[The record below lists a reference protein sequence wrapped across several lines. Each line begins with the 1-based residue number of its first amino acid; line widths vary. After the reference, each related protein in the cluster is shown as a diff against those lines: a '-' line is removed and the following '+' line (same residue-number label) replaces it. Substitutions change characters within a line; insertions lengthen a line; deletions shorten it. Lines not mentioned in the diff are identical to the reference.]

1 MDLSKNLRSILE
13 GCEAVKPGEK
23 ILIVADNEI
32 PTARLGQKL
41 LDVILS
47 MGNDAT
53 LAIIPSREI
62 DGAEPSA
69 AVAAAMKAVNAIFSV
84 AAKATISHTT
94 ARKESTALGV
104 RFHLITGTEKDLEKE
119 ISVEDF
125 RLVKERTIKLSKA
138 LRKAKVAR
146 VTTKSGT
153 DITFEIGGRPT
164 LAVYPGNPFN
174 GPIPYYAES
183 AVTPIEGTAEGT
195 IVVDLAFRN
204 WNYLLEEPVKIAV
217 KGGKLVDI
225 SGAKKDVDR
234 LWQLAKTDENATN
247 IAELGIGTSYILPR
261 PLSGSS
267 LDFARY
273 GTAHIALGR
282 NNDIGGNTMSLIHQD
297 VLMNEPTIE
306 LDNQCVLRDGVV
318 VI

>member
-1 MDLSKNLRSILE
+1 MDLATNLRTMLVA
-13 GCEAVKPGEK
+13 CEAVKPGEK
-23 ILIVADNEI
+23 ILIVADSEAH
-32 PTARLGQKL
+32 TAQLGQKI

-47 MGNDAT
+47 MGNEAT
-53 LAIIPSREI
+53 LTIIQSREI
-62 DGAEPSA
+62 DGAEPPA
-69 AVAAAMKAVNAIFSV
+69 AVAAAMKAVNVIFSV

-119 ISVEDF
+119 ISTEDF
-125 RLVKERTIKLSKA
+125 RQVKERTIKLSKA

-146 VTTKSGT
+146 VTTKAGT
-153 DITFEIGGRPT
+153 DITFEIGGRAT

-204 WNYLLEEPVKIAV
+204 WNYLLEEPVKITV

-225 SGAKKDVDR
+225 SGAKKDTDR
-234 LWQLAKTDENATN
+234 LWKLVRTDENASN
-247 IAELGIGTSYILPR
+247 IAELGVGTSHVLPR

-282 NNDIGGNTMSLIHQD
+282 NNDIGGNTLSRIHQD
-297 VLMNEPTIE
+297 VLMNAPTIE
-306 LDNQCVLRDGVV
+306 LDNECVLRDGVV